1 MGHVKGHLRT
11 DLGFS
16 SVEITPDPDQSCCGQ
31 VQEGGAGS
39 TAFQSKR
46 EGKTGRQHVQI
57 TFSRIFAKNGEQRNR
72 AVATREVGSGDR
84 MCSCVLLCW

>member
-1 MGHVKGHLRT
+1 MSPALAGGFFTTSTTWEAPELPMGHVKGHLRT

-16 SVEITPDPDQSCCGQ
+16 SVEVTPDPDQSCCGQ

-46 EGKTGRQHVQI
+46 EGKTGRQHV
-57 TFSRIFAKNGEQRNR
+57 
-72 AVATREVGSGDR
+72 
-84 MCSCVLLCW
+84 